1 MTGMGKFTFLLLI
14 FLTTILIFLSDC
26 SKKED
31 NQINCIGLV
40 TDTLGKNDPA
50 KIWMPNAFTP
60 DGNGVNDCLEPFM
73 VNITAISFTLY
84 DENDNIVFSTNDQ
97 YDRFCPGQSFQTTYY
112 YKIQATTVESNH
124 IGLCGSA
131 YSFIDCIPESFL
143 DDNLHFL
150 DQLDPEL
157 GFILPT
163 AETPCK

>member
-1 MTGMGKFTFLLLI
+1 MGKFTFLLLI
-14 FLTTILIFLSDC
+14 FLTAILIFLSDC
-26 SKKED
+26 SNKED

-60 DGNGVNDCLEPFM
+60 DGNGLNDCLRPWLIS
-73 VNITAISFTLY
+73 VAAISFTVY
-84 DENDNIVFSTNDQ
+84 DEENIIVFNTNDPSEG
-97 YDRFCPGQSFQTTYY
+97 FCADENFLSNYY
-112 YKIQATTVESNH
+112 YKIQVTTEAGNQ

>member
-1 MTGMGKFTFLLLI
+1 MGKLTILLLI
-14 FLTTILIFLSDC
+14 FLTAILIFLSDC
-26 SKKED
+26 AKKED

-40 TDTLGKNDPA
+40 TDTLGKNDPV

-60 DGNGVNDCLEPFM
+60 DGNGLNDCLRPWLIS
-73 VNITAISFTLY
+73 VAAISFTVY
-84 DENDNIVFSTNDQ
+84 DEENSIVFNTNDPSEG
-97 YDRFCPGQSFQTTYY
+97 FCPDQDFRSNYY
-112 YKIQATTVESNH
+112 YKIQVTTEAGNQ

-131 YSFIDCIPESFL
+131 HSFINCVPESYQ
-143 DDNLHFL
+143 DDILYLL